1 MSAKTIFGR
10 EPAVA
15 IGLIEAI
22 VAFALTIQVGWWG
35 WDAQTDAIIMA
46 FVVALGGLWGAWVT
60 SETMLGALLGVLKA
74 GFALALAFNFALS
87 STQQAMAISIVS
99 AVVAFAYRTQ
109 TTPAAKPAKAAP
121 AAPVAADSTTLR

>member
-1 MSAKTIFGR
+1 MSTKTIFGR

-15 IGLIEAI
+15 IGLIEAV

-74 GFALALAFNFALS
+74 GFAVALAFNFALS

-109 TTPAAKPAKAAP
+109 TTPAVKVKAAP